1 MRLISEH
8 IDNSVDIKRQPVV
21 FVGGGESSSSGRE
34 RSAAF
39 LELRPKVQHFEGRF
53 SFEWGQAAAK
63 QILDSGM
70 SAGTIVTAA
79 DVIALGVISVVLSGG
94 YRIPEDFLVIGFDD
108 VGVSYLAHPT
118 LTTVRQPMA
127 EMTDAIRKLV
137 AGDKPP
143 KLSSNKKTLLKPTLV
158 VRESSPAKMLARKS

>member
-1 MRLISEH
+1 M
-8 IDNSVDIKRQPVV
+8 
-21 FVGGGESSSSGRE
+21 
-34 RSAAF
+34 
-39 LELRPKVQHFEGRF
+39 QHFEGRF
-53 SFEWGQAAAK
+53 SFEWGQTAGK

-70 SAGTIVTAA
+70 TAGTIVAAA

-94 YRIPEDFLVIGFDD
+94 YRIPEDFRVIGFDD

-158 VRESSPAKMLARKS
+158 VRESSPEKASARKS